1 MKKKLVSIAM
11 AGLMAFSLAACGN
24 GGEQNAEAGDLLQQ
38 IQDKGT
44 LTVAMEGTWA
54 PWTYHDENDN
64 LVGFDVE
71 VARKIAETLGVE
83 VTFVEGE

>member
-54 PWTYHDENDN
+54 PGLIMMRTTTWWALTWRWR
-64 LVGFDVE
+64 GRSRRSW
-71 VARKIAETLGVE
+71 AWR
-83 VTFVEGE
+83 